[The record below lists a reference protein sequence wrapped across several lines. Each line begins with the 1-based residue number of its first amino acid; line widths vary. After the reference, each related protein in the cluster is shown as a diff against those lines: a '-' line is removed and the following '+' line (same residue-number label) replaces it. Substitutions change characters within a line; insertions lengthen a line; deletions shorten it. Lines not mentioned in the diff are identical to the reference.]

1 MQARSVIVKV
11 ALDLGTG
18 VSDVLT
24 CFSLGATTGGVTVLT
39 PAAIRRASSR
49 VLKNEARDSTE
60 LDGLS
65 QRIMS

>member
-49 VLKNEARDSTE
+49 VLKER
-60 LDGLS
+60 S
-65 QRIMS
+65 QG